1 MSRDNLWRALLSL
14 CFTGEVTSWRKD
26 MTSNVPFRF
35 EVEFGARRDVDEVTM
50 SAMVKLVKEI
60 YESYDIGQQIF
71 HEKAGY
77 MVWSSGHPG
86 ACLDV
91 ARV

>member
-1 MSRDNLWRALLSL
+1 MSRDNLWRALLSV
-14 CFTGEVTSWRKD
+14 CFLGGSRFLED
-26 MTSNVPFRF
+26 MTSNASFRF

-77 MVWSSGHPG
+77 MVWSVS
-86 ACLDV
+86 
-91 ARV
+91 

>member
-1 MSRDNLWRALLSL
+1 
-14 CFTGEVTSWRKD
+14 

-35 EVEFGARRDVDEVTM
+35 EVEFGAPRDVDEVTM

-71 HEKAGY
+71 HEKVGY
-77 MVWSSGHPG
+77 MVWSSRHPG

-91 ARV
+91 ARLTSGRQSSSIAAWCP